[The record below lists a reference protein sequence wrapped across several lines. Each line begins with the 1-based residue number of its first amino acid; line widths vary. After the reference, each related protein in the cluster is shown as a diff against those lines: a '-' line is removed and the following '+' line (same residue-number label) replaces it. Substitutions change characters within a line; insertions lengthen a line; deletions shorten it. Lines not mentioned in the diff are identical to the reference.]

1 MLHRVSRLLSDVRSG
16 EGKTALLFGASLF
29 IGLFAYYVLKTVRE
43 PLILVTGGAE
53 VRTYATAMQ
62 ALLLM
67 GIVPLYA
74 RLAQHVDRKRLVLTT
89 QIGFIASMELFAV
102 LSALRVPYLGIAFYV
117 WLGVYALISVSQ
129 LWSLANDVYAH
140 HEGMRLF
147 PVVALGAPLGSAAG
161 ALFATYAFAGQDS
174 ITVLIH
180 AAVVLLLLQ
189 LALLVLLLRRPE
201 ARTPMPP
208 LDRTGGFTLVLR
220 STHLRWVAALVVLLN
235 LVNTTG
241 EYLLSRAFLD
251 EAARA
256 AALASATDIP
266 AFTRDFMRASYGQFY
281 FVVNTLSVLL
291 QALIA
296 SRVAARFGLRGVLL
310 ALPIVALGAYG
321 VAAVGVSFFVF
332 RALKTVEN
340 ATDYSLQNTGKAL
353 LWLNATR
360 DEKYK
365 AKQVID
371 AYFMRFGDVLSA
383 LLVYGATNL
392 IALSPRALAL
402 VNVGFTLLALA
413 VSLRVSRPSNAVQAT
428 T

>member
-147 PVVALGAPLGSAAG
+147 PVVALGAPLGS
-161 ALFATYAFAGQDS
+161 
-174 ITVLIH
+174 VLPFPN
-180 AAVVLLLLQ
+180 
-189 LALLVLLLRRPE
+189 RTSRP
-201 ARTPMPP
+201 
-208 LDRTGGFTLVLR
+208 
-220 STHLRWVAALVVLLN
+220 TH
-235 LVNTTG
+235 
-241 EYLLSRAFLD
+241 SRAK
-251 EAARA
+251 
-256 AALASATDIP
+256 
-266 AFTRDFMRASYGQFY
+266 TR
-281 FVVNTLSVLL
+281 
-291 QALIA
+291 
-296 SRVAARFGLRGVLL
+296 SRC
-310 ALPIVALGAYG
+310 
-321 VAAVGVSFFVF
+321 
-332 RALKTVEN
+332 
-340 ATDYSLQNTGKAL
+340 
-353 LWLNATR
+353 
-360 DEKYK
+360 
-365 AKQVID
+365 
-371 AYFMRFGDVLSA
+371 
-383 LLVYGATNL
+383 
-392 IALSPRALAL
+392 
-402 VNVGFTLLALA
+402 
-413 VSLRVSRPSNAVQAT
+413 
-428 T
+428 

>member
-1 MLHRVSRLLSDVRSG
+1 
-16 EGKTALLFGASLF
+16 
-29 IGLFAYYVLKTVRE
+29 
-43 PLILVTGGAE
+43 
-53 VRTYATAMQ
+53 
-62 ALLLM
+62 
-67 GIVPLYA
+67 
-74 RLAQHVDRKRLVLTT
+74 
-89 QIGFIASMELFAV
+89 
-102 LSALRVPYLGIAFYV
+102 
-117 WLGVYALISVSQ
+117 
-129 LWSLANDVYAH
+129 
-140 HEGMRLF
+140 
-147 PVVALGAPLGSAAG
+147 
-161 ALFATYAFAGQDS
+161 
-174 ITVLIH
+174 
-180 AAVVLLLLQ
+180 
-189 LALLVLLLRRPE
+189 
-201 ARTPMPP
+201 MPP
-208 LDRTGGFTLVLR
+208 LGRAGGFTLVWR

-256 AALASATDIP
+256 ATLASATDIP

-296 SRVAARFGLRGVLL
+296 SRMAARFGLRGMLL

-340 ATDYSLQNTGKAL
+340 ATDYSLQNTSKAL